1 MHRITTSKT
10 LRARRHA
17 RIRARISGT
26 TQRPRLAVHSSLR
39 FISVQ
44 VIDDTTGRTI
54 VSAHGREFG
63 GSKLNQ
69 AKGIGDAIAA
79 RAKKEGITTIVFDR
93 GGYTYATNIKT
104 LADTARKGGLI
115 F

>member
-1 MHRITTSKT
+1 MHTTMTNRI
-10 LRARRHA
+10 LRVRRHA

-26 TQRPRLAVHSSLR
+26 QERPRLSIYSSLR
-39 FISVQ
+39 FISAQ

-63 GSKLNQ
+63 GSKLAQ
-69 AKGIGDAIAA
+69 AKSVGEVIAT
-79 RAKKEGITTIVFDR
+79 RAKKEGIATIVFDR
-93 GGYTYATNIKT
+93 GGYTYATRIKA
-104 LADTARKGGLI
+104 LADTARKGGLV